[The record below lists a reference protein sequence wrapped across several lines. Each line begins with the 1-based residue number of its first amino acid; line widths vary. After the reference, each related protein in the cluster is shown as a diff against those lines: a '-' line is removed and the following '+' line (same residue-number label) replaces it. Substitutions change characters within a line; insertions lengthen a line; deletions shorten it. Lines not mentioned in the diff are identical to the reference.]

1 MKKLLTTAAVLVML
15 TTQATAA
22 WWLEYSFTDADIDAM
37 TKSITEQFEKRE
49 GVKVIEVQMLKE
61 NSKKAI
67 GFVKLQVPLFG
78 EITKSC
84 SATMAENG
92 RYIWQCQ

>member
-1 MKKLLTTAAVLVML
+1 MKKLLTIAAVLA
-15 TTQATAA
+15 TWTAQATAA
-22 WWLEYSFTDADIDAM
+22 WWWESGFTDADIDAM
-37 TKSITEQFEKRE
+37 TKSIKEEFEKRE

-61 NSKKAI
+61 SSKKAI

-78 EITKSC
+78 EIAMPC
-84 SATMAENG
+84 SASMAENG